1 MDAIVNLVLATS
13 ISAAIIYSGLP
24 PAIDETEPT
33 SIRETMAVS
42 AICVKI
48 RCHGDFPASFTR
60 RYAESNYDAQNENAQ
75 I

>member
-13 ISAAIIYSGLP
+13 VSAAIVYTWLP
-24 PAIDETEPT
+24 PEIDETGPS
-33 SIRETMAVS
+33 SIRDAITVN

-48 RCHGDFPASFTR
+48 KCHGDFPMSSTR
-60 RYAESNYDAQNENAQ
+60 RYAETKHNAQNANVR